1 VICGTHNVKSEGRST
16 RTGDFSNCP
25 PYFFRTILSWRFIP
39 VLVAVLVLIPVGT
52 ILLSFLTPTG
62 DVWQHLVE
70 TILPRLLINTFW
82 LTLGVAVG
90 SALLGVS
97 LAWFTAV
104 CEFPGRKIFSWGLLL
119 PLAIPAYVMAFVT
132 LGLFD
137 FTGPVQTLLRSWLG
151 PELFWFPNI
160 RGRLGVIIVMT
171 LAFYP
176 YVYLLA
182 RNAFHTQGKRSL
194 EAAQSLGLN
203 RTQGFLKVAIPMA
216 RPWIASGVMLVL
228 METLADFGTVAV
240 FNYDTFTTAIYKAWF
255 SMFSLSAASQ
265 LASLLIVIV
274 FVLIVMEQQFRSR
287 MRYAE
292 TKQSSR
298 IPRILLT
305 GWRAWAVA
313 GFASATLFFAFLL
326 PITQLI
332 IWTTYTFAE
341 EFNQLYLG
349 FVWHS
354 LVLSGLAALLTCSV
368 AVLVVYSARRHTDAV
383 TRVAVRIATIG
394 YALPGVVLAV
404 GIFVPLA
411 WLDNWLS
418 EIAMQLFHIETGRLI
433 QGTLAVM
440 LIAYITRF
448 LAVGHNPIDSAM
460 QRITFSIDEA
470 SMGLGLN
477 GWSMLKRVHL
487 PILKGGIFTAVTLV
501 FVDVMKEMPITLMT
515 RPFGWDTLAV
525 RIFEMT
531 SEGEWEQ
538 AALPAVALVLA
549 GLIPIVLLTRQAEK

>member
-1 VICGTHNVKSEGRST
+1 
-16 RTGDFSNCP
+16 
-25 PYFFRTILSWRFIP
+25 
-39 VLVAVLVLIPVGT
+39 
-52 ILLSFLTPTG
+52 
-62 DVWQHLVE
+62 
-70 TILPRLLINTFW
+70 
-82 LTLGVAVG
+82 
-90 SALLGVS
+90 
-97 LAWFTAV
+97 
-104 CEFPGRKIFSWGLLL
+104 
-119 PLAIPAYVMAFVT
+119 
-132 LGLFD
+132 
-137 FTGPVQTLLRSWLG
+137 
-151 PELFWFPNI
+151 
-160 RGRLGVIIVMT
+160 
-171 LAFYP
+171 
-176 YVYLLA
+176 
-182 RNAFHTQGKRSL
+182 
-194 EAAQSLGLN
+194 
-203 RTQGFLKVAIPMA
+203 
-216 RPWIASGVMLVL
+216 
-228 METLADFGTVAV
+228 
-240 FNYDTFTTAIYKAWF
+240 
-255 SMFSLSAASQ
+255 
-265 LASLLIVIV
+265 
-274 FVLIVMEQQFRSR
+274 
-287 MRYAE
+287 
-292 TKQSSR
+292 
-298 IPRILLT
+298 
-305 GWRAWAVA
+305 RAWAVA
-313 GFASATLFFAFLL
+313 GFALATLFFAFLL

-354 LVLSGLAALLTCSV
+354 LMLSGLAALLTCSV
-368 AVLVVYSARRHTDAV
+368 AVLVVYSARRHPDTV

-418 EIAMQLFHIETGRLI
+418 EMAMQLFHIETGLLI
-433 QGTLAVM
+433 QGTLAIM
-440 LIAYITRF
+440 LNAYITRF